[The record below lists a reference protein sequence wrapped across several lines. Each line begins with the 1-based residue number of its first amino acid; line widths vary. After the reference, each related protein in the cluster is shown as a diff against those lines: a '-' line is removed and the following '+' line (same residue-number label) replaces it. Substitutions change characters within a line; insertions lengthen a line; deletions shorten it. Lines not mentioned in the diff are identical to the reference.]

1 MENLIKKRQCRFC
14 GAALS
19 HTFIDLGMSPL
30 CQDHV
35 KPSELNSME
44 PFYPLH
50 AFVCEKCFLVQL
62 DEFVSPSDIFK
73 DYAYFSSY
81 SDSWLKHVSRY
92 TDMMVQRFGY
102 NKKSLVSEIAS
113 NDGYLLQYFQNKK
126 IPVLGIEPAANV
138 AEAAI
143 AKGIRTE
150 VKFFGEKTA
159 KELVKKHG
167 KTNLLIGNNVLA
179 HVPDIND
186 LVRGIKIFLREDGI
200 VTMEF
205 PDILRL
211 IEHNQF
217 DTIYHEHFSYL
228 SFGTVQEIF
237 RHNGL
242 VLFDVDELPTHG
254 GSIRIYARHEED
266 SSKPVSERVREILD
280 RETALGLRSLQFY
293 SSFAEK
299 VHETKRSILEFLIDA
314 KRAGKSVA
322 GYGAPGKGNT
332 LLNYCGIRT
341 DFIDYTVDRNPVKQG
356 NYLPGTLIPIYPIEH
371 IKETK
376 PDFVFILP
384 WNLKDEIVSTHS
396 YIAEW
401 GDKFVIAI
409 PELALIEP
417 IETGVAAQ

>member
-1 MENLIKKRQCRFC
+1 M
-14 GAALS
+14 
-19 HTFIDLGMSPL
+19 
-30 CQDHV
+30 V
-35 KPSELNSME
+35 K
-44 PFYPLH
+44 
-50 AFVCEKCFLVQL
+50 
-62 DEFVSPSDIFK
+62 
-73 DYAYFSSY
+73 
-81 SDSWLKHVSRY
+81 
-92 TDMMVQRFGY
+92 RFGY
-102 NKKSLVSEIAS
+102 NEKSFVAEIAS
-113 NDGYLLQYFQNKK
+113 NDGYLLQYFQKKK

-143 AKGIRTE
+143 AKGISTE

-159 KELVKKHG
+159 KALVKKYG
-167 KTNLLIGNNVLA
+167 KTDLLIGNNVLA

-186 LVRGIKIFLREDGI
+186 LVRGIKIFLREGGI
-200 VTMEF
+200 ATMEF

-237 RHNGL
+237 GHNGL

-254 GSIRIYARHEED
+254 GSLRIYARHEED
-266 SSKPVSERVREILD
+266 PSIPVSERVREILD

-293 SSFAEK
+293 SSFADR
-299 VHETKRSILEFLIDA
+299 VHETKRSILEFLIHA
-314 KRAGKSVA
+314 KRAGKSIA

-356 NYLPGTLIPIYPIEH
+356 NYLPGTLIPIYPTDH

-384 WNLKDEIVSTHS
+384 WNLKEEIVSTQS

-401 GDKFVIAI
+401 GGKFVVAI
-409 PELALIEP
+409 PELALIDP
-417 IETGVAAQ
+417 KETVVAV

>member
-1 MENLIKKRQCRFC
+1 MENLIQKRQCRFC

-19 HTFIDLGMSPL
+19 HTFINLGMSPL

-81 SDSWLKHVSRY
+81 SDSWLKHVSKY

-102 NKKSLVSEIAS
+102 NEKSLVSEIAS

-126 IPVLGIEPAANV
+126 IPVLGVEPAANV

-150 VKFFGEKTA
+150 VRFFSEKTA
-159 KELVKKHG
+159 IELVKKYG
-167 KTNLLIGNNVLA
+167 KTDLLIGNNVLA

-186 LVRGIKIFLREDGI
+186 LVRGIQIFLREDGI
-200 VTMEF
+200 ATMEF

-237 RHNGL
+237 KHNGL

-254 GSIRIYARHEED
+254 GSIRIYARQEED

-299 VHETKRSILEFLIDA
+299 VHETKRSILEFLIHA

-396 YIAEW
+396 YISEW
-401 GDKFVIAI
+401 GGKFVIAI

-417 IETGVAAQ
+417 VETVVAAK